1 MTAPAIGFA
10 AGGADGEAVAPTPD
24 GLCRARG
31 GAIDVLYLPPGAP
44 AAPRDR
50 FRAVLAAH
58 RALEALLPLPPRCEV
73 TLEQGLALA
82 ERAPEVLLQRLRD
95 VALVCEFE
103 ILWQSRPGRA
113 PSPPGLSQAR
123 GAGWLRSRARLLA
136 DGDRRCAALRAAAAR
151 AGAASLRCRAGPDR
165 TRAVIASQRS
175 RVEALQACLADAARD
190 PALQGGSLLVTG
202 PWPAFTLAGDVAAG
216 SP

>member
-1 MTAPAIGFA
+1 VTARAIGFA
-10 AGGADGEAVAPTPD
+10 AGASDGGADAPTPD

-58 RALEALLPLPPRCEV
+58 RALAALLPLPPRCEV
-73 TLEQGLALA
+73 TLEKGLALA
-82 ERAPEVLLQRLRD
+82 EHAPDVMLQRLRD
-95 VALVCEFE
+95 VAQVCEFE

-113 PSPPGLSQAR
+113 PSAPGLPQAH
-123 GAGWLRSRARLLA
+123 GGGWLRARARRLA
-136 DGDRRCAALRAAAAR
+136 DGDRRCAALRASAER
-151 AGAASLRCRAGPDR
+151 AGAAQLRCRAGPDR
-165 TRAVIASQRS
+165 TCSVIASQRS
-175 RVEALQACLADAARD
+175 RVEALQTCLADAARD

-202 PWPAFTLAGDVAAG
+202 PWPAFTLAGDVAARV
-216 SP
+216 S